1 MNKEQYLEKRN
12 ELMTH
17 AQNLINEGKID
28 EANKTMD
35 SIKEL
40 DVKFEDIAKATANMN
55 ALKDNIAVPVN
66 VKNMFTGEGGVV
78 DQTNIQT
85 QLTPEQITEKE
96 NKEYRNAFFNHLMG
110 RELTNDQS
118 TVFDKMNATL
128 TAGSTAVVIPTTTAA
143 KIWRKVGELYPF
155 YNDVTKL
162 NIKGNYQ
169 LVFEDTSSNSGF
181 YEESESTDDGEE
193 TFGTYLLS
201 GCELSRCIPVSWKLK
216 EMSIDDFEDYIIEKM
231 AKKMGAGL
239 AYGVMNGKG
248 KKTPSTSEK
257 DEPYGVITA
266 LGKEDSTPQ
275 IVEYTTAPTYA
286 DLTNLFSKIKSGYV
300 KTVYANNAFIWKV
313 LANVVNKNGTPYFI
327 PDTSAGGVGRMF
339 GAIVKEDDSVPDD
352 GMVLA
357 DATQYLV
364 NFNKEIT
371 LDTED
376 RKKARETDYI
386 GYAIVDG
393 SPVTNKAFAYLKK
406 K

>member
-12 ELMTH
+12 ELMTQ

-35 SIKEL
+35 SVKEL
-40 DVKFEDIAKATANMN
+40 DAKFEDIAKATANMN

-66 VKNMFTGEGGVV
+66 VKNMITGEDGVV
-78 DQTNIQT
+78 DHTNIQS
-85 QLTPEQITEKE
+85 QLTPEQVAEKE

-118 TVFDKMNATL
+118 TVFDKMNTAL
-128 TAGSTAVVIPTTTAA
+128 TTSGTAVVIPTTTAA

-169 LVFEDTSSNSGF
+169 LVLEDTSSDAAF
-181 YEESESTDDGEE
+181 YEEGTPTTDGSETLS
-193 TFGTYLLS
+193 TYLLS

-248 KKTPSTSEK
+248 KKAASSGDK

-266 LGKEDSTPQ
+266 LGKESSTPQ

-286 DLTNLFSKIKSGYV
+286 DLTKLFGLIKSGYT
-300 KTVYANNAFIWKV
+300 KTVYANNTFIWNV
-313 LANVVNKNGTPYFI
+313 LANVVDKNGKPYFI

-339 GAIVKEDDSVPDD
+339 GAVVKEDDSVPND
-352 GMVLA
+352 GMVLG

-371 LDTED
+371 LDTEE
-376 RKKARETDYI
+376 RKKDRETDYI

>member
-12 ELMTH
+12 ELMTQ

-35 SIKEL
+35 SVKEL
-40 DVKFEDIAKATANMN
+40 DAKFEDIAKATANMN

-66 VKNMFTGEGGVV
+66 VKNMIASEGGVV

-85 QLTPEQITEKE
+85 QLTPEQVTEKE

-118 TVFDKMNATL
+118 TVFDKMNAASTSSD
-128 TAGSTAVVIPTTTAA
+128 TAIVIPTTTAA

-169 LVFEDTSSNSGF
+169 LVLEDTSSDAAF
-181 YEESESTDDGEE
+181 YEEGASTNDGSE
-193 TFGTYLLS
+193 TFSTYLLS
-201 GCELSRCIPVSWKLK
+201 GCELSRCIAVSWKLK

-248 KKTPSTSEK
+248 KKAVSSSDK

-286 DLTNLFSKIKSGYV
+286 DLTKLFGLIKSGYT
-300 KTVYANNAFIWKV
+300 KTVYANNTFIWNV
-313 LANVVNKNGTPYFI
+313 LANVVDKNGKPYFI
-327 PDTSAGGVGRMF
+327 ADTTAGGVGRVF
-339 GAIVKEDDSVPDD
+339 GAVVKEDDSVPDD
-352 GMVLA
+352 GMVLG

-371 LDTED
+371 LDTEE

-393 SPVTNKAFAYLKK
+393 SPVTNKAFAFLKK

>member
-12 ELMTH
+12 ELMTQ

-35 SIKEL
+35 SVKEL
-40 DVKFEDIAKATANMN
+40 DAKFEDIAKATANMN

-66 VKNMFTGEGGVV
+66 VKNMITGEDGVA
-78 DQTNIQT
+78 DHTNIQA
-85 QLTPEQITEKE
+85 QLTPEQVAEKE

-118 TVFDKMNATL
+118 TVFDKMNTAL
-128 TAGSTAVVIPTTTAA
+128 TTSGTAVVIPTTTAA

-155 YNDVTKL
+155 CNDVTKL

-169 LVFEDTSSNSGF
+169 LVLEDTSSDTAF
-181 YEESESTDDGEE
+181 YEEGTPTTDGSETLS
-193 TFGTYLLS
+193 TYLLS

-248 KKTPSTSEK
+248 KKAASSGDK

-266 LGKEDSTPQ
+266 LGKESSTPQ

-286 DLTNLFSKIKSGYV
+286 DLTKLFGLIKSGYT
-300 KTVYANNAFIWKV
+300 KTVYANNTFIWNV
-313 LANVVNKNGTPYFI
+313 LANVVDKNGKPYFI

-339 GAIVKEDDSVPDD
+339 GAIVKEDDSVPND
-352 GMVLA
+352 GMVLG

-371 LDTED
+371 LDTEE
-376 RKKARETDYI
+376 RKKDRETDYI

-393 SPVTNKAFAYLKK
+393 TPVTNKAFAYLKK

>member
-12 ELMTH
+12 ELMTQ

-35 SIKEL
+35 SVKEL
-40 DVKFEDIAKATANMN
+40 DAKFEDIAKATANMN

-66 VKNMFTGEGGVV
+66 VKNMITGEDGVV
-78 DQTNIQT
+78 DHTNIQA
-85 QLTPEQITEKE
+85 QLTPEQVAEKE

-118 TVFDKMNATL
+118 TVFDKMNTAL
-128 TAGSTAVVIPTTTAA
+128 TTSGTAVVIPTTTAA

-169 LVFEDTSSNSGF
+169 LVLEDTSSDAAF
-181 YEESESTDDGEE
+181 YEEGTPTTDGSETLS
-193 TFGTYLLS
+193 TYLLS

-248 KKTPSTSEK
+248 KKAASSGDK

-266 LGKEDSTPQ
+266 LGKESSTPQ

-286 DLTNLFSKIKSGYV
+286 DLTKLFGLIKSGYT
-300 KTVYANNAFIWKV
+300 KTVYANNTFIWNV
-313 LANVVNKNGTPYFI
+313 LANVVDKNGKPYFI

-339 GAIVKEDDSVPDD
+339 GAIVKEDDSVPND
-352 GMVLA
+352 GMVLG

-371 LDTED
+371 LDTEE
-376 RKKARETDYI
+376 RKKDRENDYI

-393 SPVTNKAFAYLKK
+393 TPVTNKAFAYLKK